1 MGKFTRIDTSIEGV
15 YIIEPTV
22 FGDNRGYFMETFS
35 KPDFAEIGITNEF
48 VQDNQS
54 KSKKGV
60 LRGLHFQKENTQEYR
75 NHPNDTQKQKAGEKN
90 MKELDASNFSAEIN
104 CELPVVVDFWAPW
117 CGPCRSQTPI
127 LEQFAQKYDGKV
139 KVCKVNTDTNP
150 ELANKFWIISIP
162 TIMVFKGGEISARAV
177 GVQSID
183 NLAKLAQL

>member
-1 MGKFTRIDTSIEGV
+1 MSVISVSSENYKKEV
-15 YIIEPTV
+15 L
-22 FGDNRGYFMETFS
+22 
-35 KPDFAEIGITNEF
+35 
-48 VQDNQS
+48 QS
-54 KSKKGV
+54 
-60 LRGLHFQKENTQEYR
+60 
-75 NHPNDTQKQKAGEKN
+75 
-90 MKELDASNFSAEIN
+90 
-104 CELPVVVDFWAPW
+104 ELPVLVDFWAPW

-150 ELANKFWIISIP
+150 ELANKFGIMSIP

>member
-1 MGKFTRIDTSIEGV
+1 
-15 YIIEPTV
+15 
-22 FGDNRGYFMETFS
+22 
-35 KPDFAEIGITNEF
+35 
-48 VQDNQS
+48 
-54 KSKKGV
+54 
-60 LRGLHFQKENTQEYR
+60 
-75 NHPNDTQKQKAGEKN
+75 

-150 ELANKFWIISIP
+150 ELANKFGIMSIP
-162 TIMVFKGGEISARAV
+162 TIMVFKGSEISARAV

>member
-1 MGKFTRIDTSIEGV
+1 
-15 YIIEPTV
+15 
-22 FGDNRGYFMETFS
+22 
-35 KPDFAEIGITNEF
+35 
-48 VQDNQS
+48 
-54 KSKKGV
+54 
-60 LRGLHFQKENTQEYR
+60 
-75 NHPNDTQKQKAGEKN
+75 
-90 MKELDASNFSAEIN
+90 MKELNASNFSAEIN
-104 CELPVVVDFWAPW
+104 YELPVVVDFWAPW

-150 ELANKFWIISIP
+150 ELANKFGIMSIP

>member
-1 MGKFTRIDTSIEGV
+1 
-15 YIIEPTV
+15 
-22 FGDNRGYFMETFS
+22 
-35 KPDFAEIGITNEF
+35 
-48 VQDNQS
+48 
-54 KSKKGV
+54 
-60 LRGLHFQKENTQEYR
+60 
-75 NHPNDTQKQKAGEKN
+75 
-90 MKELDASNFSAEIN
+90 MKELNASNFSAEIN

-150 ELANKFWIISIP
+150 ELANKFGIMSIP

>member
-1 MGKFTRIDTSIEGV
+1 
-15 YIIEPTV
+15 
-22 FGDNRGYFMETFS
+22 
-35 KPDFAEIGITNEF
+35 
-48 VQDNQS
+48 
-54 KSKKGV
+54 
-60 LRGLHFQKENTQEYR
+60 
-75 NHPNDTQKQKAGEKN
+75 
-90 MKELDASNFSAEIN
+90 MKELNASNFSAEIN
-104 CELPVVVDFWAPW
+104 SELPVVVDFWAPW

-150 ELANKFWIISIP
+150 ELANKFGIMSIP